1 MHLCQ
6 SVERERNKKEDCGSK
21 IRVAFLQ
28 FIQFFWEILCYDD
41 NRLADMVKGSEMLNW
56 LMRFTYWYNRVMAG
70 RYGSDQLSIALIVAY
85 LLLNSIANIFRIA
98 IFYYLAVALLIW
110 GIYRIF
116 SKNISRRYREN
127 AVFLEYWHRFLQW
140 FRTSSVRFETWR
152 EKTLYR
158 MNDKKTHKYYRC
170 PNCKNTLR
178 VPKGKGK
185 IVITCPVCHT
195 EFIKKT

>member
-1 MHLCQ
+1 M
-6 SVERERNKKEDCGSK
+6 
-21 IRVAFLQ
+21 A
-28 FIQFFWEILCYDD
+28 
-41 NRLADMVKGSEMLNW
+41 KGSEKLNW

-70 RYGSDQLSIALIVAY
+70 RYGSDQLSIGLIVAY
-85 LLLNSIANIFRIA
+85 FLLNFLANIFHVA
-98 IFYYLAVALLIW
+98 ILAYFAMAVLIW

-116 SKNISRRYREN
+116 SKNISSRYREN
-127 AVFLEYWHRFLQW
+127 AVFLKYWHRFLQG
-140 FRTSSVRFETWR
+140 FRTSSGRFESWR

-158 MNDKKTHKYYRC
+158 MNDKKTHRYYRC